1 MADGATITGRVRR
14 TPSVPTRGSLRRWFG
29 RKSSVGFL
37 MCLPLIVLIAAL
49 VIYPALY
56 AIYLSMLNKKMTQF
70 VGLSNYT
77 FLLKRNT
84 FQLVVFQSCFFAVS
98 AVILKATLGFI
109 LAHLLHN
116 ISGGNQRIVRGML
129 LTPWVIPLALSTLGW
144 QWLFELVLLRIQ
156 LGAERVWLRL
166 RPVARRALDRAVL
179 RDCSE
184 RVVRHTLL
192 HDHVSRGAEIGARG
206 AL

>member
-1 MADGATITGRVRR
+1 MADGTSIPIGVMAPGKTRAQRSSMRR
-14 TPSVPTRGSLRRWFG
+14 FAQRR
-29 RKSSVGFL
+29 STMAFL
-37 MCLPLIVLIAAL
+37 LCLPLILLVAGF
-49 VIYPALY
+49 VIYPAFY

-70 VGLSNYT
+70 VGLSNYA

-84 FQLVVFQSCFFAVS
+84 FQLVFFQSCFFAVS

-144 QWLFELVLLRIQ
+144 QWLF
-156 LGAERVWLRL
+156 
-166 RPVARRALDRAVL
+166 
-179 RDCSE
+179 
-184 RVVRHTLL
+184 
-192 HDHVSRGAEIGARG
+192 
-206 AL
+206 

>member
-1 MADGATITGRVRR
+1 
-14 TPSVPTRGSLRRWFG
+14 
-29 RKSSVGFL
+29 

-70 VGLSNYT
+70 VGLSNYA

-84 FQLVVFQSCFFAVS
+84 FQLVFFQSCFFAVS
-98 AVILKATLGFI
+98 AVILKAMLGFI

-144 QWLFELVLLRIQ
+144 QWLFELVLLGIQ

-166 RPVARRALDRAVL
+166 RPVARRALDRATL
-179 RDCSE
+179 RDRGE
-184 RVVRHTLL
+184 RVVRHALL

>member
-1 MADGATITGRVRR
+1 
-14 TPSVPTRGSLRRWFG
+14 
-29 RKSSVGFL
+29 

-98 AVILKATLGFI
+98 AVILKAT
-109 LAHLLHN
+109 
-116 ISGGNQRIVRGML
+116 
-129 LTPWVIPLALSTLGW
+129 
-144 QWLFELVLLRIQ
+144 
-156 LGAERVWLRL
+156 GAA
-166 RPVARRALDRAVL
+166 PA
-179 RDCSE
+179 
-184 RVVRHTLL
+184 
-192 HDHVSRGAEIGARG
+192 
-206 AL
+206 